1 MGSFY
6 LQVAAPIDCFKA
18 LQDAGD
24 SVSSD
29 AAKQLKGMKV
39 RRQVDVWWTFATNW
53 RYRLAGG
60 LFLVAH
66 LMEPNL
72 FD

>member
-1 MGSFY
+1 MFRIY
-6 LQVAAPIDCFKA
+6 IFFVRALQINNSLNRQFLRIAAPIDRFKA

-39 RRQVDVWWTFATNW
+39 RCQVWCVMNICCW
-53 RYRLAGG
+53 RLI
-60 LFLVAH
+60 
-66 LMEPNL
+66 
-72 FD
+72 